1 MKKALGADYII
12 DFNMNIIKNG
22 WLVFQKGKVEFLKY
36 EPEGDFQ
43 EKVKLANTVIFPS
56 FVNAHTHL
64 ELSLMNFNPIKIK
77 SFFEWLLWIISNRQ
91 KLDKEEIKNGVAKGI
106 ELSKKWGTGFF
117 GDISSFGISRHIIKN
132 GIAFNEIIGKVFN
145 NNASPPLS
153 IHAVYSTSVETI
165 KRAVQKSLEYGIPYQ
180 MHVGETAEE
189 EKFVRGEPN
198 LFESLIYPTIGRK
211 RFEKIYSENIIAYLK
226 KIGALTNLLVAVH
239 CTNLSRKELE
249 ALMERRCG
257 IVICPRSNIFLK
269 TGFPD
274 IDFLIDYDRLGI
286 GTDGLS
292 SNTSLS
298 MLSEIK
304 AIYTKTE
311 GKIDVKKLLK
321 AATIGGAKVLNIE
334 NTYKQSGL
342 FTAITTE
349 KRVTNPL
356 IALLMDD
363 IKVNA
368 FDLKDEKVLNS
379 LKQFPIIEN
388 H

>member
-1 MKKALGADYII
+1 MRKALGADYII
-12 DFNMNIIKNG
+12 DFDMNIIKNG
-22 WLVFQKGKVEFLKY
+22 WLVFHKGKVEFLKC
-36 EPEGDFQ
+36 EPEGDFH
-43 EKVKLANTVIFPS
+43 EKIKLVNTVIFPS

-64 ELSLMNFNPIKIK
+64 ELSLMDFNPIKIK
-77 SFFEWLLWIISNRQ
+77 SFFDWLLWIISSRQ
-91 KLDKEEIKNGVAKGI
+91 KLDKEEIKIGVAKGI
-106 ELSKKWGTGFF
+106 ELSQKWGTGFF

-132 GIAFNEIIGKVFN
+132 GIAFNEIIGKIFN
-145 NNASPPLS
+145 DNTRPPLS

-165 KRAVQKSLEYGIPYQ
+165 KRAVQKSLKHGTLYQ

-211 RFEKIYSENIIAYLK
+211 RFEKIYAENIVAYLEK
-226 KIGALTNLLVAVH
+226 TGALTNLLIAVH

-249 ALMERRCG
+249 TLMKKECG

-274 IDFLIDYDRLGI
+274 IEFLIDYDRLGI

-304 AIYTKTE
+304 AIYIKTE
-311 GKIDVKKLLK
+311 GKTDIRKLLK

-349 KRVTNPL
+349 KKITNPL
-356 IALLMDD
+356 TALLMDD

-368 FDLKDEKVLNS
+368 FDLKGEKVLNS
-379 LKQFPIIEN
+379 LKQLSDN
-388 H
+388 